1 MTTIIDFN
9 DRLKIEEAASM
20 WIAKIDRK
28 LSAAEE
34 MEFKM
39 WVTFKAAH
47 YKIFMSM
54 AAHWDRTES
63 LRKFHFQK
71 HQAEVIATK
80 KNAYQPYMAAA
91 CFLLVIIL
99 SFITYQQFPNATD
112 DAYRISYLQEFSTTT
127 KSASEFQLPDG
138 SQLKLNV
145 RSRVSVS
152 YSAKIRRIELMEGE
166 LYVDVAHDVSRPL
179 VVLVNDRFIKAVGT
193 AFNVEA
199 LSGKNVELTVT
210 EGKVIFGSLD
220 AAGPVANQSFVKGTA
235 LSKGQQAILGGV
247 TDIVVTKSADEINRV
262 LAWKKGALVF
272 NEQTLREVL
281 DEMQRYNDY
290 EFTLNTVDMET
301 IKVTG
306 HFNANNIEEFL
317 AAMEDNFGIHHKIEP
332 GHKIILFEQ

>member
-39 WVTFKAAH
+39 WITFKAAH

-63 LRKFHFQK
+63 LRKFDFQK
-71 HQAEVIATK
+71 HQAEVIATNK
-80 KNAYQPYMAAA
+80 SAYRPYMAAA
-91 CFLLVIIL
+91 CFLLVIVL
-99 SFITYQQFPNATD
+99 SFLTYQHFPSATD

-138 SQLKLNV
+138 TQLKLNV
-145 RSRVSVS
+145 RSRVTVS
-152 YSAKIRRIELMEGE
+152 YSSKVRKIELKEGE
-166 LYVDVAHDVSRPL
+166 LYVDVAHDLDRPL
-179 VVLVNDRFIKAVGT
+179 VVLVKDRFIKAVGT

-210 EGKVIFGSLD
+210 EGKVVFGNLD
-220 AAGPVANQSFVKGTA
+220 ASPVANQSFVKGSP

-247 TDIVVTKSADEINRV
+247 TDIIVTKSADEIHRA
-262 LAWKKGALVF
+262 LSWKQGALVF

-290 EFTLNTVDMET
+290 EFILNTVDMEN

-306 HFNANNIEEFL
+306 HFKANNLEQFL
-317 AAMEDNFGIHHKIEP
+317 AAMEDNFGIRHKIEP
-332 GHKIILFEQ
+332 GHKIILFDQ